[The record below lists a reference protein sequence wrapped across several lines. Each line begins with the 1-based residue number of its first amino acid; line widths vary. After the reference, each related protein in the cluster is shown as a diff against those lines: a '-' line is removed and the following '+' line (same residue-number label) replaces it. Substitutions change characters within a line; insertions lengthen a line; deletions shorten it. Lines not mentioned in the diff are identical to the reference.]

1 MAHSF
6 SLLTTLSIFR
16 KQKPSGKGI
25 QRMETA
31 ERGWLGWASDGASSL
46 ASRLGLLSLDGPP
59 ANGGGAAA
67 QNTSG
72 VSKRSRR
79 AANVEIKDDCAEID
93 DNVSDK
99 KAQMGQNDGPCP
111 SASQPMPGNLL
122 AILECPVC
130 MIVYQDRVMMC
141 SNGHSI
147 CGKCLESLPD
157 SRCPTCRVK
166 MGTIRNRIVER
177 MLETALLPCVY
188 RDYGCKYVG
197 RGKSRA
203 SHEAT
208 CMFRPIPCLLR
219 RCYPSCKWEG
229 PPSSLVEHLNTH
241 CSVRNVDPDTLDD
254 VYWSYKTDKDCF
266 QRGKDA
272 AYFLPWCQ
280 RFYYVSISK
289 RGDLF
294 HLAALWF
301 ALSPKAAEEA
311 QRRIKMELVF
321 PLDKNQSVSYSL
333 YPPRLLPGEV
343 LDDQISHLI
352 KTNQSFIVP
361 IRRWR
366 REWSE
371 SKHKCYFQVRARW
384 TEPSTVTRKTISLRH
399 LLHNIIS
406 SRVPRRIRLL
416 LRAHVQSPCLHF
428 FMFFMCVCV
437 VCVCVCFVFCV
448 DPIEPHQSDGWK
460 PTINTEGNPSRRKA
474 SMSPPA
480 AASAPCPPSPG
491 SVASNSIEG
500 LDAKKRFGESKAP
513 QITTKTA
520 ASVPMASD
528 SERANVRFP
537 KAETRGSITGSTPP
551 RLSLLDLEP
560 TDKKQS

>member
-1 MAHSF
+1 
-6 SLLTTLSIFR
+6 
-16 KQKPSGKGI
+16 
-25 QRMETA
+25 
-31 ERGWLGWASDGASSL
+31 
-46 ASRLGLLSLDGPP
+46 
-59 ANGGGAAA
+59 
-67 QNTSG
+67 
-72 VSKRSRR
+72 
-79 AANVEIKDDCAEID
+79 
-93 DNVSDK
+93 
-99 KAQMGQNDGPCP
+99 
-111 SASQPMPGNLL
+111 MPGNLL

-384 TEPSTVTRKTISLRH
+384 TEPSTVTH
-399 LLHNIIS
+399 
-406 SRVPRRIRLL
+406 
-416 LRAHVQSPCLHF
+416 
-428 FMFFMCVCV
+428 
-437 VCVCVCFVFCV
+437 
-448 DPIEPHQSDGWK
+448 PIEPHQSDGWK

>member
-1 MAHSF
+1 V
-6 SLLTTLSIFR
+6 
-16 KQKPSGKGI
+16 
-25 QRMETA
+25 ET
-31 ERGWLGWASDGASSL
+31 
-46 ASRLGLLSLDGPP
+46 
-59 ANGGGAAA
+59 
-67 QNTSG
+67 
-72 VSKRSRR
+72 
-79 AANVEIKDDCAEID
+79 KDDYAEAD
-93 DNVSDK
+93 DTVSDSSTK
-99 KAQMGQNDGPCP
+99 KAQMGQTDGPCP
-111 SASQPMPGNLL
+111 SGSQPMPGNLL

-147 CGKCLESLPD
+147 CGKCLENLPD

-188 RDYGCKYVG
+188 KDYGCKYVG
-197 RGKSRA
+197 RGGTRA
-203 SHEAT
+203 GHEDT

-229 PPSSLVEHLNTH
+229 TPSSLVEHLNTH
-241 CSVRNVDPDTLDD
+241 CSVRNVEPDTLDD

-384 TEPSTVTRKTISLRH
+384 TEPGSTTTHTIAADRNDNWKCPVVT
-399 LLHNIIS
+399 
-406 SRVPRRIRLL
+406 
-416 LRAHVQSPCLHF
+416 
-428 FMFFMCVCV
+428 
-437 VCVCVCFVFCV
+437 
-448 DPIEPHQSDGWK
+448 
-460 PTINTEGNPSRRKA
+460 GNANRRKGPA
-474 SMSPPA
+474 SISPPPT
-480 AASAPCPPSPG
+480 ASAPCPPSPG
-491 SVASNSIEG
+491 SVNNCIEAPVSKKGFEEMKASPTPPKNTVSV
-500 LDAKKRFGESKAP
+500 
-513 QITTKTA
+513 
-520 ASVPMASD
+520 ASGTQDPRPFSG
-528 SERANVRFP
+528 
-537 KAETRGSITGSTPP
+537 AETRATIVGETPP
-551 RLSLLDLEP
+551 RLSLRDLEP
-560 TDKKQS
+560 NDSKRR